1 MLDSRPTVA
10 WPPTTVAWPFGEF
23 FTKSFLIAWNVQ
35 KRCLTVS
42 RRSRDLRPLSRDRS
56 ATFFKIFPNC
66 LKRPKNVVWQS
77 ADGRV
82 TSDHCRVTVQ
92 RLFSKLFFIAWNVQ
106 KTLFDSRPTVAW
118 PQPLSRDRSATF
130 FKIFPNCLK
139 RPKNVVWQ
147 SADGRV
153 TSNHCRVTVQRLFSK
168 FSQIAWNV
176 QKTLFDS
183 RPTVAWPPTTVA
195 WPFSDFFQNF
205 FLLLE
210 TSKNVVWQSADGR
223 VTSDHCRVTVQRLFS
238 KFSQIAWNVQKTL
251 FDSRPTVAWPR
262 PLSRDRSATFFK
274 IFPNRLK
281 RPKNVVWQSADG
293 RVTST
298 TVAWPFSDFF
308 QNFPKSL
315 ETSKKRCLTVGRRS
329 RDLRP
334 LSRDRSAT
342 FFKIF
347 PKLLET
353 SKKRCLTVGRRSR
366 DLNHCRVTVQ
376 RLFSKFSQIAWNV
389 QKRCLT
395 VGRRSRDLNHCR
407 VTVQRLF
414 SKFSQIAWNVQKTL
428 FDSRPTVA
436 WPQPLSRDRSA
447 TFFKIFPNRLKRPK
461 NVVWQSADGRV
472 TSTTVA
478 WPFSDFFQNFPKSLE
493 TSKKRC
499 LTVGRQSRDLLP
511 LSRDRSAT
519 FFKKIS
525 NCLKR
530 PKNVVWQSAD
540 GRVTSTTVA
549 WPFSDFFQNFPKSLE
564 TS

>member
-1 MLDSRPTVA
+1 MLETS
-10 WPPTTVAWPFGEF
+10 
-23 FTKSFLIAWNVQ
+23 N
-35 KRCLTVS
+35 
-42 RRSRDLRPLSRDRS
+42 
-56 ATFFKIFPNC
+56 
-66 LKRPKNVVWQS
+66 NVVWQS

-92 RLFSKLFFIAWNVQ
+92 RLFFKFFSYCLKRSKTLFDSRPTVAWPHPLSRDRSATFFKIFPNRLKRPRNVVWQSSDGRVTSDHCRVTVRRLFSKTFIIAWNVQ

-118 PQPLSRDRSATF
+118 PPTTVAWPFSDF
-130 FKIFPNCLK
+130 FNILPNCLK

-153 TSNHCRVTVQRLFSK
+153 TSDHCRVTVQRLFSK

-205 FLLLE
+205 RKSLE
-210 TSKNVVWQSADGR
+210 TSRKRCLTVGRRSRDLRLLSRDRSVTFFKNFPNCLKR
-223 VTSDHCRVTVQRLFS
+223 P
-238 KFSQIAWNVQKTL
+238 KTL
-251 FDSRPTVAWPR
+251 FDSRPTVAWPQ

-274 IFPNRLK
+274 IFSNCLK

-293 RVTST
+293 RVTPT

-342 FFKIF
+342 FFKF
-347 PKLLET
+347 
-353 SKKRCLTVGRRSR
+353 
-366 DLNHCRVTVQ
+366 
-376 RLFSKFSQIAWNV
+376 FSNF
-389 QKRCLT
+389 
-395 VGRRSRDLNHCR
+395 
-407 VTVQRLF
+407 
-414 SKFSQIAWNVQKTL
+414 
-428 FDSRPTVA
+428 
-436 WPQPLSRDRSA
+436 
-447 TFFKIFPNRLKRPK
+447 LKRPK

-478 WPFSDFFQNFPKSLE
+478 WPFSDFFQNFPNY
-493 TSKKRC
+493 R
-499 LTVGRQSRDLLP
+499 
-511 LSRDRSAT
+511 
-519 FFKKIS
+519 
-525 NCLKR
+525 LKR

-540 GRVTSTTVA
+540 GRVTSDHCRVTVQRLFSKFSQIARNVQKTLFDSRPSVAWPPTTVA
-549 WPFSDFFQNFPKSLE
+549 WPFSDFFSKIFLIAWNVQKRCSTVGRRSRDLNHCRVTVQRLFSKFF
-564 TS
+564 